1 MRVVGHVTLSSYA
14 KQGYGYDSCVVWA
27 DFFVLY
33 LCVMVF
39 SRVSSFL
46 PLHCKFQLKQVKG
59 YLMSN
64 SLLNSK
70 LIFRFQFFFL
80 NLNVASC

>member
-1 MRVVGHVTLSSYA
+1 MRVVGHVTVNSNA

-46 PLHCKFQLKQVKG
+46 PLQKQTLQIPTEAV
-59 YLMSN
+59 
-64 SLLNSK
+64 
-70 LIFRFQFFFL
+70 
-80 NLNVASC
+80 

>member
-1 MRVVGHVTLSSYA
+1 MRVVGHVTVNSNA
-14 KQGYGYDSCVVWA
+14 EQGYGYDSCVVWA

-46 PLHCKFQLKQVKG
+46 PLQKQTLQIPTETG
-59 YLMSN
+59 
-64 SLLNSK
+64 
-70 LIFRFQFFFL
+70 
-80 NLNVASC
+80 

>member
-46 PLHCKFQLKQVKG
+46 LLQKQTLQIPTEAG
-59 YLMSN
+59 
-64 SLLNSK
+64 
-70 LIFRFQFFFL
+70 
-80 NLNVASC
+80 

>member
-1 MRVVGHVTLSSYA
+1 MRVVGHVTVSSYA

-39 SRVSSFL
+39 SRVFSFL
-46 PLHCKFQLKQVKG
+46 LLQKQTLQIPTEAG
-59 YLMSN
+59 
-64 SLLNSK
+64 
-70 LIFRFQFFFL
+70 
-80 NLNVASC
+80 